1 MIALPIISVILWLS
15 YIIFVLC
22 KFGIPVTISETYY
35 LLSKK
40 WDWLFAVWCFF
51 TATPFCIYWY
61 IIAPVGLKWF
71 AVANWVAM
79 ISIGICG
86 CYKSG
91 PKEPNSE
98 KCIAKGNEETTDL
111 LEEEHPIAVIK
122 QHLIDKF
129 KPSALFK
136 YGWKKLAHYVN
147 AVGAI
152 VLSTVYFWITA
163 KITVIASL
171 IVYCLSILFGS
182 RVEAVYNSKY
192 SSSHSHNAWI
202 FFAEITC
209 FLQLFLFILI

>member
-1 MIALPIISVILWLS
+1 MIALPIISVILWMS

-22 KFGIPVTISETYY
+22 KFGVPTTLSETYY

-40 WDWLFAVWCFF
+40 WDWLFAAWCFF

-61 IIAPVGLKWF
+61 IVAPIGLKWF

-79 ISIGICG
+79 VSIGICG

-98 KCIAKGNEETTDL
+98 KCIAKGDEETLDI

-122 QHLIDKF
+122 QQLIEQF
-129 KPSALFK
+129 KPSTLFK
-136 YGWKKLAHYVN
+136 YGWKKLAHYIG
-147 AVGAI
+147 AVGGI
-152 VLSTVYFWITA
+152 LFSSMYFWITA

-171 IVYCLSILFGS
+171 VIYCLSILFGS
-182 RVEAVYNSKY
+182 RVKAVYNSKY
-192 SSSHSHNAWI
+192 PSGGSHNAWI
-202 FFAEITC
+202 FFTEITC

>member
-98 KCIAKGNEETTDL
+98 NVLPKVMKRLRIYL
-111 LEEEHPIAVIK
+111 
-122 QHLIDKF
+122 
-129 KPSALFK
+129 
-136 YGWKKLAHYVN
+136 KK
-147 AVGAI
+147 
-152 VLSTVYFWITA
+152 
-163 KITVIASL
+163 
-171 IVYCLSILFGS
+171 SILLPLS
-182 RVEAVYNSKY
+182 N
-192 SSSHSHNAWI
+192 NI
-202 FFAEITC
+202 
-209 FLQLFLFILI
+209 